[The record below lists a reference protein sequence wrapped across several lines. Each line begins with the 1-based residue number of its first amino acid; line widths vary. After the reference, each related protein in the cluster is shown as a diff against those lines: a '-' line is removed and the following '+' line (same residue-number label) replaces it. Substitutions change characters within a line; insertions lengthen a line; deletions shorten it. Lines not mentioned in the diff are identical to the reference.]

1 MGKGI
6 ALEFRRRFPAMYDEY
21 RARCADG
28 RFGLRDVFAWRG
40 TDRVVFNLGT
50 QRTWRTR
57 AVLADVEAALRAMVV
72 IAERD
77 GIAEIGLPR
86 IGAGLGA
93 LPWMDVRAVIERI
106 GDVTAILLTVF
117 EDFAPAAR

>member
-1 MGKGI
+1 M
-6 ALEFRRRFPAMYDEY
+6 
-21 RARCADG
+21 
-28 RFGLRDVFAWRG
+28 
-40 TDRVVFNLGT
+40 FNLGT